1 MMFIHTYQLNPFNP
15 FTFLW
20 LLMWNHV
27 PDKGKRLFVI
37 TSLYV
42 RLKEID
48 DANMAELENVNR
60 TFSLVRTSNSR
71 ALCFPA
77 LVSCWVWR
85 RLLPF
90 RKVAFHNEE
99 NVDHYVNRLVT
110 RTPCWLWY
118 ADYEER
124 REDIQKLVSWL
135 RPQHSG

>member
-15 FTFLW
+15 FTFIW
-20 LLMWNHV
+20 LAFWNAV
-27 PDKGKRLFVI
+27 PDRGKRLFVI

-42 RLKEID
+42 KLNEVD
-48 DANMAELENVNR
+48 DADEEKLREVNQA
-60 TFSLVRTSNSR
+60 FSLSR
-71 ALCFPA
+71 KNNALYLPA

-90 RKVAFHNEE
+90 RKVKFHNEE

-124 REDIQKLVSWL
+124 RKDIQHLVNWL
-135 RPQHSG
+135 RPQHQP